1 MEKKKKILTETTESC
16 QWLQY
21 IMATKT
27 KTDFTQKT
35 NRWEAGGGEGEG
47 VENETEHMM
56 PIWGRGY
63 GGGGRS

>member
-1 MEKKKKILTETTESC
+1 MEKKKKILTEITESC

-27 KTDFTQKT
+27 NRFYYNKK
-35 NRWEAGGGEGEG
+35 NRWEAGGEGEG

-56 PIWGRGY
+56 PI
-63 GGGGRS
+63 